1 MLSHDSSGPF
11 LAKIYIKLSFLWTLQ
26 KLEDN
31 VVYDFK
37 KDIFSCPIITSMKK
51 STYLIS
57 SHFLA

>member
-37 KDIFSCPIITSMKK
+37 KVRYPVVQ
-51 STYLIS
+51 
-57 SHFLA
+57 